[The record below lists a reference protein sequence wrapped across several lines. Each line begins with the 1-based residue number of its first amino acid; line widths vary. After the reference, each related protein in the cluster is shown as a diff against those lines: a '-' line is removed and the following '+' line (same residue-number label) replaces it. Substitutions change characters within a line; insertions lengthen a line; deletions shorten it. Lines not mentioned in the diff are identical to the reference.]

1 MSIFTKARVR
11 TAEDSRTQMPFLS
24 SHITTAD
31 FFQLTCPYI
40 REIVPNQSITI
51 DMSCFSRLAPMPVPT
66 LGRCEIH
73 HHAFFVPFRTIMPS
87 WHDFI
92 TDTPHVAFNSDG
104 VGSIVPF
111 SHRLDARDLTKVL
124 ISSAIFCTQ
133 GTESNFDLC
142 TIEEVNQDVITRYY
156 VFTEIGRTLF
166 KLFRQLGYCLDYD
179 ITDRSYQGYSS
190 YVSALPL
197 LSFVRIYLDWF
208 YPNQYIG
215 DTDYNTLLELLKRDS
230 PAGVTLAY
238 RDVETICHFIY
249 HTCYDSD
256 YFTSAFDN
264 PAGPNSGLFSDF
276 ELKDVSLGSLQDQY
290 KDKVITSVEGTPVVN
305 KASTT
310 IGTSNGSI
318 SQYILDSLHALS
330 DYMKRH
336 QLVGSSAVAR
346 YLARFGVQLPEND
359 KSILLGSCKQNMEFG
374 AVMSNASTEMADL
387 GEYAGQGFSNGGK
400 TFSFTSDK
408 DYGFLIITTSI
419 VPIIGYVQGIN
430 RHILHMT
437 KLDYFTP
444 EFDALGTQ
452 PISKAELVVD
462 NLNRGKSNAGSNLDF
477 FHTKDAIFGFTP
489 RYAEYKIQH
498 DMLTG
503 DFNLPRLSTAG
514 MSSSAW
520 HMFRLFNDHGNGN
533 DIVHSKAFVIGD
545 YNDNDKQYDRIFDN
559 TTGSADHFVLRYV
572 FDVKTS
578 LPAKSLFDT
587 YDFDESHGKVLS
599 IEPGGVNLN

>member
-111 SHRLDARDLTKVL
+111 SHRLDVRDFVKVL
-124 ISSAIFCTQ
+124 TSYSLYSAS
-133 GTESNFDLC
+133 GTSTNFDIC
-142 TIEEVNQDVITRYY
+142 TIEEDNQNPVNRYY
-156 VFTEIGRTLF
+156 IFTEVGRTIF
-166 KLFRQLGYCLDYD
+166 KLLRQLGYCLDYD
-179 ITDRSYQGYSS
+179 IEDRSYEGYTA
-190 YVSALPL
+190 YVSAMPL

-215 DTDYNTLLELLKRDS
+215 DTDYNTLLEILKRDS
-230 PAGVTLAY
+230 PAGVTLSYYDIVTIFHYIY
-238 RDVETICHFIY
+238 R
-249 HTCYDSD
+249 TCYDSD

-264 PAGPNSGLFSDF
+264 PAGPNQGLFSSFNID
-276 ELKDVSLGSLQDQY
+276 DVTLSSANESN
-290 KDKVITSVEGTPVVN
+290 KSSVFTDSSGTPVVR
-305 KASTT
+305 KANAN
-310 IGTSNGSI
+310 IAPVNI

-346 YLARFGVQLPEND
+346 YLARFGVKLPEND
-359 KSILLGSCKQNMEFG
+359 KSILIGSCKQKMEFG

-400 TFSFTSDK
+400 TFSFTSEK

-419 VPIIGYVQGIN
+419 VPVIGYVQGIN
-430 RHILHMT
+430 RHILHMS

-452 PISKAELVVD
+452 PISKAEVVVD
-462 NLNRGKSNAGSNLDF
+462 NLNQGQTNGGSELDF

-503 DFNLPRLSTAG
+503 DFNLPRISTAG
-514 MSSSAW
+514 ISSPAW
-520 HMFRLFNDHGNGN
+520 HTFRMFDDTQNG
-533 DIVHSKAFVIGD
+533 DAIVHSKAFVIGD
-545 YNDNDKQYDRIFDN
+545 YNANDKQYDRIFDN